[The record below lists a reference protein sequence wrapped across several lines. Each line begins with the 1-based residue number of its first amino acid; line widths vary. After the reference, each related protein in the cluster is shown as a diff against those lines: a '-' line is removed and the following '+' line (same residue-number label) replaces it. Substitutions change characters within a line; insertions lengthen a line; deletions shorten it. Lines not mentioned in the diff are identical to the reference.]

1 MSRACSRTLYPKLC
15 VNSLL
20 DFPGALTASDK
31 DLVHISVNMTL
42 QKVGRSLYSAS
53 EITNLDMD
61 PHAAYEDCL
70 DLLDHSVD
78 LLTNSLTSA
87 ASIQDVLTCLSA
99 ALTNQDTCT
108 EGFDEL
114 NGDVKHQMSERV
126 KDLSEHGDDFSDIPI
141 QNRRK
146 GRGRGRGRGE

>member
-1 MSRACSRTLYPKLC
+1 MSVTS
-15 VNSLL
+15 
-20 DFPGALTASDK
+20 
-31 DLVHISVNMTL
+31 
-42 QKVGRSLYSAS
+42 Q
-53 EITNLDMD
+53 
-61 PHAAYEDCL
+61 AAYEDCL

-87 ASIQDVLTCLSA
+87 ASGGELSSSIQDVSTCLSA

-146 GRGRGRGRGE
+146 GRGRGRGRGRGEENKPKKRGESQNWWFMYRPDKLTRFIYGSKYIVCTWYI